1 MKVYKESDFA
11 LPPNLPRGGGG
22 GGGTPL
28 YQVIDT
34 FTSRHR
40 MYITYPFIFSTFI
53 LPVVIYK
60 NLY

>member
-11 LPPNLPRGGGG
+11 LPPNPPRGGGG
-22 GGGTPL
+22 ALPYIKSLILLPAG
-28 YQVIDT
+28 IEC
-34 FTSRHR
+34 
-40 MYITYPFIFSTFI
+40 ITYPFIFSTLI